1 MINWLN
7 SHKSP
12 VSLPIPDE
20 KGKKEKSKKEELSE
34 SEEEDEEDEHDDLLS
49 VPSKKSP
56 MNKGR
61 TSVSAEVYGMYNK
74 KSAFVARVVPKTEDQ
89 KERIMKRLSQAF
101 MFQALDEKE
110 KEIVVNAMDE
120 KKFK

>member
-1 MINWLN
+1 
-7 SHKSP
+7 
-12 VSLPIPDE
+12 
-20 KGKKEKSKKEELSE
+20 
-34 SEEEDEEDEHDDLLS
+34 
-49 VPSKKSP
+49 

-89 KERIMKRLSQAF
+89 KARIMKRLSQAF